1 MNISV
6 KPMRGVRVAVPYGLS
21 LKKAEEFVHAKS
33 NWIEKHLERI
43 KQYEREYESNSQNAP
58 AIDRAKAKRKLSRRL
73 TYLAYKHG
81 FTYNRASIR
90 NQRTRW
96 GSCSQK
102 NDISLNM
109 KLVRLPDELMDYV
122 ILHELTHTRCKN
134 HSSEF
139 WAELDRLVE
148 NGKSM
153 DAQLKAYGLG
163 LL

>member
-1 MNISV
+1 M
-6 KPMRGVRVAVPYGLS
+6 
-21 LKKAEEFVHAKS
+21 
-33 NWIEKHLERI
+33 
-43 KQYEREYESNSQNAP
+43 KQYEREYKANSQNAP
-58 AIDRAKAKRKLSRRL
+58 GIDRAKAKRKLSRRL
-73 TYLAYKHG
+73 KYLADKHG
-81 FTYNRASIR
+81 FTYNRAFIR

-122 ILHELTHTRCKN
+122 ILHELAHTRCKN

-139 WAELDRLVE
+139 WAELDRLVG
-148 NGKSM
+148 NGKGM

-163 LL
+163 LLQ

>member
-1 MNISV
+1 M
-6 KPMRGVRVAVPYGLS
+6 KPLRGVRVAVPYRLS

-33 NWIEKHLERI
+33 DWINKHLEKI
-43 KQYEREYESNSQNAP
+43 KQYERGYEANSQNAP
-58 AIDRAKAKRKLSRRL
+58 GIDRAKAKRKLSRRL
-73 TYLAYKHG
+73 KYLADKHG
-81 FTYNRASIR
+81 FTYKRAFIR

-122 ILHELTHTRCKN
+122 ILHELAHTRCKN

-139 WAELDRLVE
+139 WAELDRLVR
-148 NGKSM
+148 NGKGM

-163 LL
+163 LF

>member
-1 MNISV
+1 M
-6 KPMRGVRVAVPYGLS
+6 KPLRGVRVAVPYRLS

-33 NWIEKHLERI
+33 DWINKHLERI
-43 KQYEREYESNSQNAP
+43 KQYEREYEANSQNAP
-58 AIDRAKAKRKLSRRL
+58 GIDRAKAKRKLSRRL
-73 TYLAYKHG
+73 KYLADKHG
-81 FTYNRASIR
+81 FTYKRAFIR

-122 ILHELTHTRCKN
+122 ILHELAHTRCKN

-139 WAELDRLVE
+139 WAELDRLVG
-148 NGKSM
+148 NGKGM

-163 LL
+163 LLQ